1 MKRYRSIDFFR
12 GLCMIVMIGG
22 HLFDWWLTEQDY
34 WFFLL
39 LKNVFGIWAATGFV
53 FLSGVSTNMSYK
65 RALELGNPNDASF
78 MKRGRKLYMLRASL
92 ILLIGFIYNYAVSIG
107 LGVGWT
113 WIWAWL
119 ILQTIA
125 FCIIM
130 AWPLLKTSKSLRI
143 ILAIVFFIVNQIL
156 FILLIPYKGQFNIGG
171 VLYHIIFNPI
181 DQYIILSY
189 FGVFLFGTVIGETLY
204 DINLIKDQTERNQKL
219 KYKMLVFLLIGVI
232 IMTFGIS
239 YDFPMFFSYGSFPSI
254 YYSLGLVIIVLSILI
269 LNEDLEIIITK
280 KRYPVLSYFSY
291 YSFTVYLGHYPLY
304 FLFYRQLNIPLCIIA
319 EIITG
324 ILMTFFLSIISKK
337 VDKKASIKYG
347 VNVLALLIFMKTEK
361 RKKIKRKKK
370 NLSNRKEKNLSIH

>member
-1 MKRYRSIDFFR
+1 
-12 GLCMIVMIGG
+12 MIVMIGG
-22 HLFDWWLTEQDY
+22 HLFDWWLTEEDY
-34 WFFLL
+34 WFFVL
-39 LKNVFGIWAATGFV
+39 LKNVFGIWGATGFV

-65 RALELGNPNDASF
+65 RALELGDSSDASF
-78 MKRGRKLYMLRASL
+78 MKRGRKLYMLRALL
-92 ILLIGFIYNYAVSIG
+92 ILIIGFIYNACVSIG

-130 AWPLLKTSKSLRI
+130 AWPLLKTSKSLRL
-143 ILAIVFFIVNQIL
+143 ILAVVFFIANQIL
-156 FILLIPYKGQFNIGG
+156 FILLVPYKGQFNIGG

-189 FGVFLFGTVIGETLY
+189 FSVFLFGTVIGETLY
-204 DINLIKDQTERNQKL
+204 DVNLIRVQAERKKEL
-219 KYKMLVFLLIGVI
+219 KKRMLVFSLIGTI
-232 IMTFGIS
+232 IMTFGII

-269 LNEDLEIIITK
+269 LNEDLAIITTK
-280 KRYPVLSYFSY
+280 KRYPVFSYYSY
-291 YSFTVYLGHYPLY
+291 YSFTVYLSHYPLY

-324 ILMTFFLSIISKK
+324 ILMTFLLSIISKK
-337 VDKKASIKYG
+337 VGKKASLKYG
-347 VNVLALLIFMKTEK
+347 INYLSLLIFMKTEK
-361 RKKIKRKKK
+361 RKKIRRKKK
-370 NLSNRKEKNLSIH
+370 NLSNRKEH